1 MSLGIPTSTENF
13 KLNKKYSNKLTEESN
28 EETQVSW
35 EFPITEL
42 FFPIVHISKNF
53 KKQCC
58 ILLFF
63 FSIIFL
69 FLFFV
74 SV

>member
-35 EFPITEL
+35 EFPITNRTY
-42 FFPIVHISKNF
+42 F
-53 KKQCC
+53 
-58 ILLFF
+58 
-63 FSIIFL
+63 
-69 FLFFV
+69 
-74 SV
+74 